1 MRRFHGPGLG
11 LLLALVP
18 ALSAGAQR
26 PRERPAVTIEE
37 PRPLPVLPAAFVPF
51 TIASEVCR
59 NDHVPTVGL
68 KVYNVL
74 AQPVAVL
81 RLRGRNFAPLDRTR
95 LRCGAYVA
103 LWDGTLDG
111 GTRAASPGI
120 YYLQLTVDDRPYTRK
135 VIVPQ
140 P

>member
-1 MRRFHGPGLG
+1 MRRIVRLGVG
-11 LLLALVP
+11 LLLVVP
-18 ALSAGAQR
+18 LWAARAQEPVQR
-26 PRERPAVTIEE
+26 PQVTIEE

-51 TIASEVCR
+51 TIAQEICR
-59 NDHVPTVGL
+59 SGHVPTVGL

-81 RLRGRNFAPLDRTR
+81 RMRGRIATVVDRVQ
-95 LRCGAYVA
+95 LRCGVHVA

-120 YYLQLTVDDRPYTRK
+120 YYLQLTVDDRTSTRK
-135 VIVPQ
+135 VVVPQ